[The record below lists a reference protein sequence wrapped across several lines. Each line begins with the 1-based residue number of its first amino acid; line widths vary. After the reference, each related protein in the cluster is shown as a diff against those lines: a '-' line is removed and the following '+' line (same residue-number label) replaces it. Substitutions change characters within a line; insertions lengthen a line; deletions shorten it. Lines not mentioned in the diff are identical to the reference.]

1 VDGSVIGINAGGT
14 RTVCLRADSTG
25 RVVGEWR
32 GAGANLQSEGDAG
45 IERVLREGIG
55 AVMDEATKPAAICV
69 GMAGVDRA
77 DDFAAVR
84 AVLTR
89 IAPDSRLVIV
99 NDALIALEAGA
110 PGAAGSVLIAGT
122 GSIAYGRDAAGRA
135 ARAGGWGYVLGD
147 EGSGYWLGRQ
157 ALRAVVRGSDG
168 RGPRTALAPLVL
180 AHYGLKSPTELV
192 RQMSGHGARPAAVA
206 NLAPLVGLAADKGDE
221 VALHLVSAAA
231 RELAAAVE
239 SVIRRLNLGHSP
251 MLLTGGVLTGFDRLR
266 DRVTMEIRAR
276 VPGVEPALLQ
286 AEPASGA
293 VRLASLELTGQL
305 RLPQYEG

>member
-14 RTVCLRADSTG
+14 RTVCLRADSAG
-25 RVVGEWR
+25 RVVREWR
-32 GAGANLQSEGDAG
+32 GTGANLQSEGDVG
-45 IERVLREGIG
+45 IERVLRDAIG
-55 AVMDEATKPAAICV
+55 AVMDAATSPAAICV

-89 IAPDSRLVIV
+89 IAPDARLVIV

-122 GSIAYGRDAAGRA
+122 GSIAYGRDDAGRA

-157 ALRAVVRGSDG
+157 ALRAVVRGADG

-180 AHYGLKSPTELV
+180 EHYGLGSPRELV
-192 RQMSGHGARPAAVA
+192 RQMSGHGARPASVA
-206 NLAPLVGLAADKGDE
+206 GLAPLVGTAADDGDP
-221 VALHLVSAAA
+221 VALQLVAAAA
-231 RELAAAVE
+231 RELAAAAE
-239 SVIRRLNLGHSP
+239 SVIRRLGLNTSP
-251 MLLTGGVLTGFDRLR
+251 MLLTGGVLSGFHRLR
-266 DRVTMEIRAR
+266 HEVMTEIRKR
-276 VPGVEPALLQ
+276 LPGIEPTPLQ
-286 AEPASGA
+286 AEPAIGA
-293 VRLASLELTGQL
+293 VRLASKAVTGEL
-305 RLPQYEG
+305 RLPRYED